1 MNIKEEL
8 MKELKESMQ
17 QKDTLRKDT
26 VTLLRAAI
34 LKVEKDTQKEL
45 KLEEMQAI
53 VAKEIKNRKESIIEF
68 EKGAREDLIEKTKRE
83 IEILAKYLPE
93 QLTNEEIL
101 ALIKN
106 AIESVGATSMKDMG
120 KVMGAIKTA
129 VSGKA
134 DGKLVSDLVREELS
148 KL

>member
-26 VTLLRAAI
+26 VTMLRAAI

-53 VAKEIKNRKESIIEF
+53 VAKEIKNRKESIAEF

-120 KVMGAIKTA
+120 KVMAAIKTA

>member
-45 KLEEMQAI
+45 KLEEIQAI
-53 VAKEIKNRKESIIEF
+53 VAKETA
-68 EKGAREDLIEKTKRE
+68 EKLF
-83 IEILAKYLPE
+83 
-93 QLTNEEIL
+93 
-101 ALIKN
+101 
-106 AIESVGATSMKDMG
+106 
-120 KVMGAIKTA
+120 
-129 VSGKA
+129 SGET
-134 DGKLVSDLVREELS
+134 GSL
-148 KL
+148 

>member
-8 MKELKESMQ
+8 MKELKESMK
-17 QKDTLRKDT
+17 QKDTLIKDT
-26 VTLLRAAI
+26 VTMLRAAI

-53 VAKEIKNRKESIIEF
+53 VAKEIKNRKESITEF

>member
-1 MNIKEEL
+1 MNMKEEL

-26 VTLLRAAI
+26 ITMLRAAI

-45 KLEEMQAI
+45 ALEEMQAI
-53 VAKEIKNRKESIIEF
+53 VAKEIKNRKESITEF
-68 EKGAREDLIEKTKRE
+68 EKGSREDLIEKTNKE
-83 IEILAKYLPE
+83 IEILTKYLPE
-93 QLTNEEIL
+93 QLTNDEIL

-106 AIESVGATSMKDMG
+106 AIASTSASSIKDMG

-134 DGKLVSDLVREELS
+134 DGKVVSDLVRAELS

>member
-26 VTLLRAAI
+26 VTMLRAAI

-53 VAKEIKNRKESIIEF
+53 VAKEIKNRKESITEF

-101 ALIKN
+101 VLIKN

>member
-26 VTLLRAAI
+26 VTMLRAAI

-53 VAKEIKNRKESIIEF
+53 VAKEIKNRKESIAEF
-68 EKGAREDLIEKTKRE
+68 EKGAREDLIEKTKKE

-120 KVMGAIKTA
+120 KVMAAIKNA

>member
-26 VTLLRAAI
+26 VTMLRAAI

-53 VAKEIKNRKESIIEF
+53 VAKEIKNRKESIAEF
-68 EKGAREDLIEKTKRE
+68 EKGAREDLIEKTKKE

-120 KVMGAIKTA
+120 KVMAAIKTA

>member
-26 VTLLRAAI
+26 VTMLRAAI

-83 IEILAKYLPE
+83 IEILSKYLPE

-120 KVMGAIKTA
+120 KVMAAIKTA

>member
-26 VTLLRAAI
+26 VTMLRAAI

-53 VAKEIKNRKESIIEF
+53 VAKEIKNRKESIAEF
-68 EKGAREDLIEKTKRE
+68 EKGAREDLIEKTKQE

-120 KVMGAIKTA
+120 KVMAAIKTA

>member
-26 VTLLRAAI
+26 VTMLRAAI

-106 AIESVGATSMKDMG
+106 AIESVGAISMKDMG

>member
-26 VTLLRAAI
+26 VTMLRAAI

-53 VAKEIKNRKESIIEF
+53 VAKEIKNRKESITEF

-101 ALIKN
+101 VLIKN

-120 KVMGAIKTA
+120 KVMGSIKTA
-129 VSGKA
+129 VTGKA

>member
-1 MNIKEEL
+1 M
-8 MKELKESMQ
+8 
-17 QKDTLRKDT
+17 
-26 VTLLRAAI
+26 
-34 LKVEKDTQKEL
+34 
-45 KLEEMQAI
+45 
-53 VAKEIKNRKESIIEF
+53 
-68 EKGAREDLIEKTKRE
+68 
-83 IEILAKYLPE
+83 PE

-120 KVMGAIKTA
+120 KVMAAIKTA

>member
-1 MNIKEEL
+1 MNMKEEL
-8 MKELKESMQ
+8 MKELKEAMQ

-26 VTLLRAAI
+26 VTMLRAAI

-45 KLEEMQAI
+45 KLEEMQAL
-53 VAKEIKNRKESIIEF
+53 VAKEIKNRKESITEF
-68 EKGAREDLIEKTKRE
+68 EKGDRQDLIEKTNKE

-93 QLTNEEIL
+93 QLTNDEIL
-101 ALIKN
+101 TLIKS
-106 AIESVGATSMKDMG
+106 AIASTGAASMKDMG
-120 KVMGAIKTA
+120 KVMGAIKSQ

-134 DGKLVSDLVREELS
+134 DGKVVSDLVREELS